1 MELVLCDSVKTEDN
15 MAQAA
20 VHCDEVLS
28 FGCNRFAYRFI
39 AEDMEE
45 LTREANH
52 LIRPQV
58 LTLTNKMIATS
69 TELDDLIDSLDWLDE
84 MGFIL
89 VSHAAIDVKK
99 IRLVS

>member
-1 MELVLCDSVKTEDN
+1 MEIVLCDSVKIEDN

-20 VHCDEVLS
+20 VPCDEVLS
-28 FGCNRFAYRFI
+28 FGCNRSAYRFT

-58 LTLTNKMIATS
+58 LTLTN
-69 TELDDLIDSLDWLDE
+69 ELI
-84 MGFIL
+84 
-89 VSHAAIDVKK
+89 V
-99 IRLVS
+99 